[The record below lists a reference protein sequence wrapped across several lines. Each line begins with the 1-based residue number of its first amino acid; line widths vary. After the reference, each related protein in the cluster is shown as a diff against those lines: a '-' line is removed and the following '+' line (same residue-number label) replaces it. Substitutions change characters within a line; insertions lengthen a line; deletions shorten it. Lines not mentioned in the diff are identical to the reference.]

1 MENLKIFEYNDNPIS
16 FITNDDG
23 EPMIN
28 ATEMAKACGKNIKH
42 WFENQYTVDYIK
54 SYVELKKIKVI
65 GGIPLSTFS
74 TTTLSRRYPSLIS
87 VVRGNFSDNRKQGTF
102 LCRGLSIEFARW
114 LNPAFAIWCDER
126 IMEYL
131 QLGFTAS
138 DAVLT
143 QMQEDPNFA
152 NQMAEA
158 LKAEREKNKALEEH
172 NHKLIAEAEENAPKV
187 NFFDNVTNLESAYN
201 KRKTLLISKVAK
213 NFKMSAPALN
223 KFLIRKG
230 VIVRVDGGYDIG
242 PKYAGENIAW
252 QNVKEKPEYNEDGE
266 LVYPGR
272 IYLEYYPKGVEIIK
286 ELLSEAGLIKT
297 SNVQPNT

>member
-1 MENLKIFEYNDNPIS
+1 MENLKIFEYNDMPIS

-65 GGIPLSTFS
+65 GGIPLSTFN

-87 VVRGNFSDNRKQGTF
+87 VIRGNFSDNRKQGTF

-172 NHKLIAEAEENAPKV
+172 NSQLRTEVEANAHKV
-187 NFFDNVTNLESAYN
+187 NFYDTATDLTDEYN
-201 KRKTLLISKVAK
+201 KRKTILISKVASK
-213 NFKMSAPALN
+213 FGIPVKTLN
-223 KFLIRKG
+223 KFLIRKR
-230 VIVRVDGGYDIG
+230 VIMRVDGGYDIHSQYAESEIAYQVVKSEPVYDDYG
-242 PKYAGENIAW
+242 DLVHSGVKYM
-252 QNVKEKPEYNEDGE
+252 EYT
-266 LVYPGR
+266 
-272 IYLEYYPKGVEIIK
+272 PKGVELIK
-286 ELLSEAGLIKT
+286 ELLSEAGLIK
-297 SNVQPNT
+297 